1 MKGFENLNQE
11 VAKDLIELVNSMT
24 GFEKTKSVHYQTKS
38 GIKEFNYVPLDN
50 ILSKIKE
57 NNNFALMQPI
67 GTDGDGKTG
76 VKCVLIHK
84 SGHVIESDTYPFR
97 LIENAKFQ
105 DEGTKKHGEWVKTQ
119 GVGAKLQDEGTEI
132 TYRKRYALGSFLGM
146 STEEDDDGNDD
157 QAINVTERKATPKQI
172 DVLLKY
178 YNGDLLDK
186 LLESNNIKKIEDIN
200 FKKASELIG
209 TIINK
214 GVNK

>member
-1 MKGFENLNQE
+1 MKGFGNLNQE

-97 LIENAKFQ
+97 LIEN
-105 DEGTKKHGEWVKTQ
+105 GEWVKNQ
-119 GVGAKLQDEGTEI
+119 GVGAKLQDEGAEI

-146 STEEDDDGNDD
+146 STEDDDDGNDD